1 MHILLLGKMIFT
13 KEIFTAFHQLI
24 NIDSRTHNSGVFF
37 PNIVFSALHFAP
49 SSCYPRGTPEC
60 AGEVWG
66 GTKSGEVG

>member
-24 NIDSRTHNSGVFF
+24 NIDSRTTTQVSSSQ
-37 PNIVFSALHFAP
+37 ISCSLH
-49 SSCYPRGTPEC
+49 CTLHLPRVTPGGTPEC